1 MRPLGDRR
9 AHIRLEVV
17 GALWGTLEFSE
28 PTRVVNISATGAMIE
43 SPVPV
48 ARDSMQPLSLVVDG
62 ESLVINAPVRYMH
75 RVTQGGGPA
84 TVLYRG
90 RVRSAAHPARPI
102 DRTIDIVRRYCLVA
116 FVLERPTSPI

>member
-62 ESLVINAPVRYMH
+62 ESLVINTHVRYMH
-75 RVTQGGGPA
+75 RVTEGGDPPQYCIGVEFESPPA
-84 TVLYRG
+84 QLVQSIEQLTLSEDTV
-90 RVRSAAHPARPI
+90 
-102 DRTIDIVRRYCLVA
+102 
-116 FVLERPTSPI
+116 